1 MTLERK
7 RKTNAVLEE
16 LKTHGQLM
24 FGLVGLMWAIE
35 IVNQLFF
42 RDSLDRFGIA
52 PRSLT
57 GLTGIILAPFLH
69 ADFAHLLANTLPF
82 LVLGWWVLLRGLD
95 MFIEVS
101 LIVILV
107 SGLGVW
113 LFAAPN
119 TITIGASGVVFG
131 YLGFLLL
138 RGFFERSWVSLF
150 FSVLV
155 LLGYGS
161 LIWGVLPLVPG
172 VSWQGHLFGLIG
184 GGLAARYLPQSRD
197 DSIL

>member
-1 MTLERK
+1 MSL
-7 RKTNAVLEE
+7 RKTGILEE

-24 FGLVGLMWAIE
+24 FGLVGLMWVIE
-35 IVNQLFF
+35 IVNQVFF

-52 PRSLT
+52 PRSLS
-57 GLTGIILAPFLH
+57 GLAGIIFSPFLH
-69 ADFAHLLANTLPF
+69 SDFAHLFANTLPF
-82 LVLGWWVLLRGLD
+82 LILGWWVLLRGLD
-95 MFIEVS
+95 LFIEVS
-101 LIVILV
+101 VIVILV

-138 RGFFERSWVSLF
+138 RGFFERSWVALF
-150 FSVLV
+150 FSVVV

-161 LIWGVLPLVPG
+161 LIWGILPLVPG
-172 VSWQGHLFGLIG
+172 VSWQGHLFGLVG
-184 GGLAARYLPQSRD
+184 GGLAARILPQGLSQD
-197 DSIL
+197 H

>member
-1 MTLERK
+1 MSL
-7 RKTNAVLEE
+7 RKTGILEE

-24 FGLVGLMWAIE
+24 FGLVGLMWVIE
-35 IVNQLFF
+35 IVNQLLF

-52 PRSLT
+52 PRSLS
-57 GLTGIILAPFLH
+57 GLTGIIFSPFLH

-101 LIVILV
+101 VIVILV

-138 RGFFERSWVSLF
+138 RGFFERSWIALF
-150 FSVLV
+150 FSVVV

-184 GGLAARYLPQSRD
+184 GGLAARILPQEISQAD
-197 DSIL
+197 

>member
-1 MTLERK
+1 MTTEK
-7 RKTNAVLEE
+7 RGLLEE
-16 LKTHGQLM
+16 IKTHGQLM
-24 FGLVGLMWAIE
+24 FGLVGLMWGIE
-35 IVNQLFF
+35 IANQLFF
-42 RDSLDRFGIA
+42 RDGLDRFGIA
-52 PRSLT
+52 PRSLP
-57 GLTGIILAPFLH
+57 GLAGIIFSPFLH

-101 LIVILV
+101 MIVILV

-138 RGFFERSWVSLF
+138 RGFFERSWVALF
-150 FSVLV
+150 FSVIV

-161 LIWGVLPLVPG
+161 LIWGVLPIVPG

-184 GGLAARYLPQSRD
+184 GGLAARILPQGMSQAQ
-197 DSIL
+197 

>member
-1 MTLERK
+1 M
-7 RKTNAVLEE
+7 AVKLKSIGEE

-24 FGLVGLMWAIE
+24 FGLVGMMWVVE

-42 RDSLDRFGIA
+42 RDALDQFGIV
-52 PRSLT
+52 PRSLP
-57 GLTGIILAPFLH
+57 GLIGIVLAPFLH
-69 ADFAHLLANTLPF
+69 SDFAHLLANTLPF
-82 LVLGWWVLLRGLD
+82 LVLGWWVLLRGLE

-101 LIVILV
+101 VIVILV

-113 LFAAPN
+113 VLAAPN
-119 TITIGASGVVFG
+119 TVTIGASGVVFG

-138 RGFFERSWVSLF
+138 RGFFERSWVAIF

-155 LLGYGS
+155 FMAYGS
-161 LIWGVLPLVPG
+161 VIWGVLPLVPG

-184 GGLAARYLPQSRD
+184 GGLAARILPKD
-197 DSIL
+197 EPTGV

>member
-1 MTLERK
+1 MASER
-7 RKTNAVLEE
+7 NGLVEE

-24 FGLVGLMWAIE
+24 FGLVGIMWVVE
-35 IVNQLFF
+35 IVNQLVFG
-42 RDSLDRFGIA
+42 DALDRFGIA
-52 PRSLT
+52 PRSVP
-57 GLTGIILAPFLH
+57 GLVGIALAPFLH
-69 ADFAHLLANTLPF
+69 ADFAHLIANTFPF
-82 LVLGWWVLLRGLD
+82 LVLGWWVLLRGLE

-107 SGLGVW
+107 SGFGVW

-138 RGFFERSWVSLF
+138 RGFFERSWVAMF

-172 VSWQGHLFGLIG
+172 VSWQGHLFGLVG
-184 GGLAARYLPQSRD
+184 GGLAARILPHNES
-197 DSIL
+197 SSP